1 MIAEI
6 LATGDEL
13 RTGALSDSNS
23 ALIAEALIHNGVD
36 VSRHL
41 TVGDDLE
48 VLKTVFREIA
58 GRADLAVVT
67 GGLGPTRD
75 DLTAEALAGAAGVPL
90 VEDARALAEIEAFFS
105 RRNRTVSPSNRK
117 QALLPQGAA
126 ALYNPVG
133 TAPGFRLRL
142 GRCFF
147 YCLPG
152 VPFEMSKMLAEQVI
166 PHVRALQGATRYY
179 LSRTLACF
187 GLPES
192 VVGEKVAALN
202 DHFPKVKLGLRAKFP
217 EIQVKLYLDCVNRHA
232 GEALLESSAT
242 WVAEQL
248 GPYLFSMQGESMSA
262 TVGRLLKEAGAT
274 LALAESCTGGLIA
287 DWLTDTAGSSDYFLF
302 SAVTY
307 ADATKKTILGVPPET
322 LAQHGAVHEITA
334 EAMAQGAR
342 QVAGS
347 TYGLATT
354 GIAGPGG
361 GSEQKPVGTVC
372 IALAGPGGFRHSRR
386 FHFTY
391 GGRLM
396 NKQIF
401 AMSALDM
408 LRRKLRGEPL
418 S

>member
-13 RTGALSDSNS
+13 RTGALVDSNS
-23 ALIAEALIHNGVD
+23 AHIAEALLHNGVD
-36 VSRHL
+36 VARHL
-41 TVGDDLE
+41 TVGDDMDML
-48 VLKTVFREIA
+48 VTVIGEIA
-58 GRADLAVVT
+58 ARADLAVVT
-67 GGLGPTRD
+67 GGLGPTQD
-75 DLTAEALAGAAGVPL
+75 DLTAEALARAAGVPL
-90 VEDARALAEIEAFFS
+90 VEDARALADIELFFS
-105 RRNRTVSPSNRK
+105 RRNRPLSPSNRK
-117 QALLPQGAA
+117 QALLPQGADI
-126 ALYNPVG
+126 LYNPVG

-152 VPFEMSKMLAEQVI
+152 VPFEMSRMLAEQVL
-166 PHVRALQGATRYY
+166 PHVRELQGPARFY
-179 LSRTLACF
+179 LIRTLACF

-192 VVGEKVAALN
+192 VVGEKLAALN
-202 DHFPKVKLGLRAKFP
+202 NHFQTIKLGLRAKFP
-217 EIQVKLYLDCVNRHA
+217 EIQVKLYLDCDDRPQ
-232 GEALLESSAT
+232 GEALLESAAA
-242 WVAEQL
+242 WVAERL
-248 GPYLFSMQGESMSA
+248 GANLFSRQGDSMSA
-262 TVGRLLKEAGAT
+262 TIGRLLKEAGAT

-287 DWLTDTAGSSDYFLF
+287 NWLTDTSGSSDYFLF
-302 SAVTY
+302 AAVTY
-307 ADATKKTILGVPPET
+307 ADAAKQAILGVPAQT
-322 LAQHGAVHEITA
+322 LAQHGAVHERTA
-334 EAMAQGAR
+334 EAMAQGVR
-342 QVAGS
+342 RVAGS

-372 IALAGPGGFRHSRR
+372 IALAGPGGFSYSRR

-396 NKQIF
+396 NKQLF